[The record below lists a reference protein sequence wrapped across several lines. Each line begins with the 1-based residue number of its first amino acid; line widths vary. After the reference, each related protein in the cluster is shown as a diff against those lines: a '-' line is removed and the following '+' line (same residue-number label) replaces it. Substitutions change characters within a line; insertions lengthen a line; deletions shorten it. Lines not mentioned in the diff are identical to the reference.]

1 MHADC
6 LPRQVLTEYLSVLS
20 GAAAALVAPPEVPST
35 ALRGPPALP
44 YALEALR
51 GAALEDGSTT
61 VASLVEA
68 VALIASNL
76 ACNNSVTGQCE
87 RSFDRIT
94 DALSQCF
101 CQLPLTIS
109 TAEMAECV
117 HRAED
122 RLAAPRELMLMP
134 RVALQTVLT
143 LLAKDVPPAA
153 AAAASGQTVGGGAAA
168 AEFATR
174 LSSIRWLTA
183 APHEFVELHHALSL
197 SLLSIRRAVA
207 GSGCALEAL
216 LPPPSA
222 QRGAAEGESYLLIED
237 GTFDI
242 VHHDRSSGRTLLVH
256 QPAADGLDGDPTAF
270 AAYVL
275 FQGARRGL
283 EIQTFPLRVR
293 LSLHANGEEL
303 EFSQEDVVGPLP
315 MTAGAPPL
323 ATQAHES
330 LSQIQISAEPPPWLR
345 LTQDLQRQIIE
356 VRGRLHLP
364 PVAEL
369 QLDRMLT
376 ELEFW
381 ILLLKG
387 TSELRGWKA
396 HKLTKPH
403 ASQSQHAYAGLREY
417 VQWPRMATDGL

>member
-1 MHADC
+1 M
-6 LPRQVLTEYLSVLS
+6 LTEYLSVLS

-143 LLAKDVPPAA
+143 LLAKDVTPAA
-153 AAAASGQTVGGGAAA
+153 APPYRPTVQEVHADAA
-168 AEFATR
+168 
-174 LSSIRWLTA
+174 LK
-183 APHEFVELHHALSL
+183 ALY
-197 SLLSIRRAVA
+197 
-207 GSGCALEAL
+207 
-216 LPPPSA
+216 LP
-222 QRGAAEGESYLLIED
+222 
-237 GTFDI
+237 
-242 VHHDRSSGRTLLVH
+242 
-256 QPAADGLDGDPTAF
+256 
-270 AAYVL
+270 
-275 FQGARRGL
+275 
-283 EIQTFPLRVR
+283 
-293 LSLHANGEEL
+293 
-303 EFSQEDVVGPLP
+303 
-315 MTAGAPPL
+315 
-323 ATQAHES
+323 ATQAVH
-330 LSQIQISAEPPPWLR
+330 
-345 LTQDLQRQIIE
+345 
-356 VRGRLHLP
+356 
-364 PVAEL
+364 
-369 QLDRMLT
+369 
-376 ELEFW
+376 
-381 ILLLKG
+381 
-387 TSELRGWKA
+387 
-396 HKLTKPH
+396 
-403 ASQSQHAYAGLREY
+403 
-417 VQWPRMATDGL
+417 ATDENEDEMSP